1 MSLLV
6 QTGEIL
12 SVADGFAPLDVAPT
26 GPTGDGE
33 VGHVGGVGRTVPMPD
48 AKLVTNR
55 VSLADP
61 YFIAHAPFCRSELAR
76 MVAALRLKENPHS
89 PIWTASLGGKA
100 HRGSEPA
107 CPRNPQPTTTTQP
120 STPPKKEQNMN
131 NNDLP
136 DVDLS
141 GIAPELRPVV
151 RRRLRAIRKF
161 EREPGRTH
169 AEELAR
175 DLGLGTAQFYNLVK
189 AWRNLRDP
197 QRLSGQSRPRKRIV
211 DLEPGQVQL
220 IDETI
225 SAMPDSAPD
234 EIVKAAIERGATDD
248 VELPGAERIK
258 RYVIANSAPRL
269 PAEITALGDLIVEH
283 TVLDLPIAFRG
294 DATSRPTA
302 TMMFDT
308 SDATL
313 CGLSLSEGKP
323 TVADIARA
331 IMQCLPVSPRMSN
344 KADTA
349 RIAIPRTADG
359 QWDNLCDPLGNAG
372 IVVSTYRPGPYGH
385 GRCTAAI
392 FGRLANGITFRPRLV
407 EFEGGRRKMRGQTA
421 FEPLTPEE
429 GEKLVSTRLG
439 LEQRTGILGDIAQHR
454 LTQLRSTLCLLSHR

>member
-1 MSLLV
+1 
-6 QTGEIL
+6 
-12 SVADGFAPLDVAPT
+12 
-26 GPTGDGE
+26 
-33 VGHVGGVGRTVPMPD
+33 
-48 AKLVTNR
+48 
-55 VSLADP
+55 
-61 YFIAHAPFCRSELAR
+61 
-76 MVAALRLKENPHS
+76 
-89 PIWTASLGGKA
+89 
-100 HRGSEPA
+100 
-107 CPRNPQPTTTTQP
+107 
-120 STPPKKEQNMN
+120 MN

-151 RRRLRAIRKF
+151 RRRLQAIRKF
-161 EREPGRTH
+161 EREPGRAH
-169 AEELAR
+169 AQELAR

-197 QRLSGQSRPRKRIV
+197 QRLSGQSRPRKRTV

-220 IDETI
+220 IDKTI

-234 EIVKAAIERGATDD
+234 EIVKAVIERGALDD
-248 VELPGAERIK
+248 VEFPGAERIK

-269 PAEITALGDLIVEH
+269 SAEITALGDLIVEH

-313 CGLSLSEGKP
+313 CGLTLSAGKP
-323 TVADIARA
+323 TVADIAKA
-331 IMQCLPVSPRMSN
+331 IMRCLPASPRMSN

-349 RIAIPRTADG
+349 RIVIPTTTDG
-359 QWDNLCDPLGNAG
+359 QWDDLCGPLRNAG
-372 IVVSTYRPGPYGH
+372 IMVSTYRPGPYGH
-385 GRCTAAI
+385 GRCTATI

-407 EFEGGRRKMRGQTA
+407 EVEGDRRKMRGHTA

-439 LEQRTGILGDIAQHR
+439 LEQRTGILGGIAQHR